1 MSHPGHGPR
10 VAVVGGGIL
19 GVSTAAH
26 LAQRGASVTLV
37 TEHGLASG
45 ATGRSLSWLNSY
57 GPRTPEYHQLRLA
70 GLDCYRRLA
79 AQIDAS
85 AWLRFDGGLTWPAA
99 GEADGHRAA
108 FEHMRQVG
116 YDAEWLTPAEVARRT
131 PGVDT
136 TAIPD
141 EGAIF
146 NPGEGWVELPR
157 LVEHLAGEIVRAGGQ
172 IRTDA
177 GRAEIVVADG
187 RVTGVR
193 TAGGE
198 VLGVDAAVLA
208 TGAGVPGTVAELG
221 VKIPDAT
228 PIALLVRT
236 PPVDLPLRAVLN
248 TPRAAVRPTPHGSLY
263 IDSGWSEEEV
273 VVNEDGSY
281 EVRNSTVQGLLR
293 EASAVLAG
301 NPVLTADSYGVGPKP
316 IPGDGEPVLGALPE
330 IAGYHVAFTHSG
342 ATLGLIAGELLA
354 DEIVR
359 GEPSPLL
366 ETFRPGRFDEY
377 HPGRP
382 A

>member
-26 LAQRGASVTLV
+26 LAQRGASVTLL
-37 TEHGLASG
+37 TENVLASG
-45 ATGRSLSWLNSY
+45 ASGRSLSWLNSY

-70 GLDCYRRLA
+70 GLDRYRRLA
-79 AQIDAS
+79 AQTDAS

-99 GEADGHRAA
+99 GEVDGHRAA
-108 FEHMRQVG
+108 FEHMRQIG
-116 YDAEWLTPAEVARRT
+116 YDAEWLTAAQVAERT
-131 PGVDT
+131 PGVDV

-157 LVEHLAGEIVRAGGQ
+157 LVEHLAGQIVRAGGE

-187 RVTGVR
+187 RVTGVQ
-193 TAGGE
+193 TADGDL
-198 VLGVDAAVLA
+198 LGVDAAVLA
-208 TGAGVPGTVAELG
+208 TGPAVPGTVADLG

-228 PIALLVRT
+228 PISLLVRT
-236 PPVDLPLRAVLN
+236 PPVHLPLRAVLN
-248 TPRAAVRPTPHGSLY
+248 TPRAAVRPTPNGCLY

-273 VVNEDGSY
+273 VVREDGSY
-281 EVRNSTVQGLLR
+281 EVRDSTVQGLLR

-301 NPVLTADSYGVGPKP
+301 SPVLTAESYGVGPKP
-316 IPGDGEPVLGALPE
+316 IPGDGEPVLGRLPE
-330 IAGYHVAFTHSG
+330 IAGYHIAFTHSG

-366 ETFRPGRFDEY
+366 ETFRPGRFDQY